1 VSGSEEDRTVTDW
14 RTESRFYRRKPSA
27 GWLWA
32 FLAIPLLL
40 ALIGWVGLNGADKS
54 GQLTMPT
61 INPSASLTAPAAP
74 SGSTSVASPSVGF
87 PPMSIVRNGNGLT
100 LTGELPDADTK
111 KGLLDSIG
119 LVVHGANIV
128 DQFTISPGVKAPEMA
143 GLGGLFGAIG
153 PIPDFSLKL
162 DGDTL
167 TLTGTAPSEAVKA
180 NVESAAKSAW
190 PNVKIVNDIEVKAAT
205 PSAPA
210 PPAPPAPGP
219 GPGATGGCANL
230 QADVSGLLRTPINYD
245 TDGFALATNSRQLVR
260 QIADRL
266 KACPDARVAV
276 VGYTDNT
283 GNDAINVPLSGS
295 RAKSVAD
302 DLVSDGIAADHVTSR
317 GEGSAN
323 PIAGNDTL
331 QGRAQNRRVEIT
343 VS

>member
-1 VSGSEEDRTVTDW
+1 MSGSEEDRTVTGW

-32 FLAIPLLL
+32 FLAIPLLF
-40 ALIGWVGLNGADKS
+40 ALIGWGWLNGTTNS

-61 INPSASLTAPAAP
+61 INPSASLALPTAP
-74 SGSTSVASPSVGF
+74 SVSTSVASPDVGF
-87 PPMSIVRNGNGLT
+87 PAMSIVRNGNDLT
-100 LTGELPDADTK
+100 LTGELPDADSK
-111 KGLLDSIG
+111 NGLLESLK
-119 LVVHGANIV
+119 LVAPGAHIV
-128 DQFTISPGVKAPEMA
+128 DQFTISPGVKAPDMA

-153 PIPDFSLKL
+153 SVPDFNLKL

-180 NVESAAKSAW
+180 NVESAAKAAW
-190 PNVKIVNDIEVKAAT
+190 PNVKIVNNIEVTAAS
-205 PSAPA
+205 PSA
-210 PPAPPAPGP
+210 G
-219 GPGATGGCANL
+219 GACANL

-245 TDGFALATNSRQLVR
+245 TNGFALAANSEGLVR
-260 QIADRL
+260 QISERL

-276 VGYTDNT
+276 VGFTDNT

-302 DLVSDGIAADHVTSR
+302 ALVSDGVAADHVSSQ
-317 GEGSAN
+317 GAGSAN
-323 PIAGNDTL
+323 PVATNDTV
-331 QGRAQNRRVEIT
+331 QGRSQNRRIEIT

>member
-1 VSGSEEDRTVTDW
+1 MSGSEEDRTVTGW

-40 ALIGWVGLNGADKS
+40 ALIGWGWLNGTTNS
-54 GQLTMPT
+54 GQLTMPA
-61 INPSASLTAPAAP
+61 INPSASLAMPTAP
-74 SGSTSVASPSVGF
+74 SVSTSVAGPDVGF
-87 PPMSIVRNGNGLT
+87 PAMSIVRNGNDLT
-100 LTGELPDADTK
+100 LTGELPDADSK
-111 KGLLDSIG
+111 KGLLESIK
-119 LVVHGANIV
+119 LVAPGAHIV
-128 DQFTISPGVKAPEMA
+128 DQFTISPGVKAPDMA

-153 PIPDFSLKL
+153 SVPDFNLKL

-180 NVESAAKSAW
+180 DVESAAKSAW
-190 PNVKIVNDIEVKAAT
+190 PNVKIVNNIEVTAAS
-205 PSAPA
+205 PSASA

-219 GPGATGGCANL
+219 GAGGACANL

-245 TDGFALATNSRQLVR
+245 TNGFALAANSEGLVR

-276 VGYTDNT
+276 VGFTDNT

-302 DLVSDGIAADHVTSR
+302 ALVSDGLAPDHVSSR
-317 GEGSAN
+317 GAGSAN
-323 PIAGNDTL
+323 PVATNDTV
-331 QGRAQNRRVEIT
+331 QGRSQNRRVEIT

>member
-1 VSGSEEDRTVTDW
+1 MSGSEEDRTITDW

-40 ALIGWVGLNGADKS
+40 ALIGWAGLSGADKS

-61 INPSASLTAPAAP
+61 INPSASLTPPAAP

-87 PPMSIVRNGNGLT
+87 PAMSIVRNGNELT

-111 KGLLDSIG
+111 KSLLDSLK
-119 LVVHGANIV
+119 LVMPGVNIIDELTV
-128 DQFTISPGVKAPEMA
+128 SPGVKAPDMA
-143 GLGGLFGAIG
+143 GLGGLFSAVGG
-153 PIPDFSLKL
+153 IPDFNLKL

-180 NVESAAKSAW
+180 SVEAAATSAW
-190 PNVKIVNDIEVKAAT
+190 PNVKIVNNIEVKAAT
-205 PSAPA
+205 PSASA

-245 TDGFALATNSRQLVR
+245 TNGFTLAASSQQLVR

-302 DLVSDGIAADHVTSR
+302 ALVSDGVTADHVSSR

-323 PIAGNDTL
+323 PIAGNDTV